1 MISPRTVFSL
11 TKWDLIC
18 IHKEIV
24 VALFKVHQ
32 SKALCQQ
39 EKLLLLA
46 YWVGVIYKAEVI
58 DTSLKEPQAVVTSKK
73 GKVDGKVVNVLNG
86 RIGTRTEHYLTYLSN
101 VMDKTT

>member
-1 MISPRTVFSL
+1 M
-11 TKWDLIC
+11 
-18 IHKEIV
+18 

-46 YWVGVIYKAEVI
+46 YLGVIYEAGVI
-58 DTSLKEPQAVVTSKK
+58 DISLKEPQAVVTSKK
-73 GKVDGKVVNVLNG
+73 RKVDGKVVNVLNG

-101 VMDKTT
+101 VMDENNMKGITW